1 MSSMMQLPI
10 FDGCFSGCVLVE
22 SDRVIGLL

>member
-1 MSSMMQLPI
+1 MMSSMMQLPT

-22 SDRVIGLL
+22 SDMVIGL